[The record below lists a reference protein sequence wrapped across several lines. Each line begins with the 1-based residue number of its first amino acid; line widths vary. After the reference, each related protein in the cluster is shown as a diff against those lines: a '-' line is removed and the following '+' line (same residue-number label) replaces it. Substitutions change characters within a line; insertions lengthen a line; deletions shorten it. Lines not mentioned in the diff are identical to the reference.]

1 MNGIEKV
8 LSLFRKK
15 SYLVE
20 MGAKKVSN
28 RYDVSIEDVIEARKI
43 YHREKRN

>member
-1 MNGIEKV
+1 
-8 LSLFRKK
+8 
-15 SYLVE
+15 

-43 YHREKRN
+43 YHREKKKNLTLSI